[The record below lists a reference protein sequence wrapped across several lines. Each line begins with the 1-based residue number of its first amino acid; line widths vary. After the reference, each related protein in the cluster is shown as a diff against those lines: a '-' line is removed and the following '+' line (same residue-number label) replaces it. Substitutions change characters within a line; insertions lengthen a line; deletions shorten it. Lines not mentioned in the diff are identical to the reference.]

1 MKTVLVKCLSIKAN
15 VLLIYFSLNEA
26 FVTHYFCRI
35 QDEILY
41 QREQA
46 PPAIS
51 PTINWYICQS
61 FKYSIPTCMPQ
72 PLRTERASVSWLSE
86 RIIVSK
92 DLDKE
97 SLRPPGSWHSSVIQ
111 GMGLS
116 QSSLTHMELKP
127 RSSLFQVNT
136 LTPATA
142 CSLAGPSL

>member
-1 MKTVLVKCLSIKAN
+1 MKP
-15 VLLIYFSLNEA
+15 LLHIISAGYRMK
-26 FVTHYFCRI
+26 FCI
-35 QDEILY
+35 
-41 QREQA
+41 RESRHPQQYHQLF
-46 PPAIS
+46 
-51 PTINWYICQS
+51 NWYICQS

-72 PLRTERASVSWLSE
+72 PLRTELASVSWLGE

-97 SLRPPGSWHSSVIQ
+97 SLRPPGSWHSSAIQ

-116 QSSLTHMELKP
+116 QSGLTHMGLKP

-142 CSLAGPSL
+142 CSLAGPSLWGFPPLNL